1 MKGAAAGLYF
11 SQQLS
16 NTLFTVIVSRG
27 TLLLFNKNID
37 VSDIYSATSSL
48 EATKKHHN
56 AVHTQIE
63 YIPNRVRKI
72 VFKNTLFIYN
82 HLNCAITALGAYGQY
97 R

>member
-37 VSDIYSATSSL
+37 VSDILSDFFSGSDKKTS
-48 EATKKHHN
+48 
-56 AVHTQIE
+56 
-63 YIPNRVRKI
+63 
-72 VFKNTLFIYN
+72 
-82 HLNCAITALGAYGQY
+82 
-97 R
+97 